1 MRNMAKWES
10 ERSRKF
16 WTDVAERLKSTRH
29 LLGISEDEAAAA
41 MLVTLKTYRKWERA
55 ERHRDNVMGVLAFCE
70 KYGVSYGWLFA
81 GSDYAPPP
89 RFRLRLVG

>member
-41 MLVTLKTYRKWERA
+41 MHVTLKTYRKWERA
-55 ERHRDNVMGVLAFCE
+55 ERHRDNVMGVLAF
-70 KYGVSYGWLFA
+70 
-81 GSDYAPPP
+81 
-89 RFRLRLVG
+89 